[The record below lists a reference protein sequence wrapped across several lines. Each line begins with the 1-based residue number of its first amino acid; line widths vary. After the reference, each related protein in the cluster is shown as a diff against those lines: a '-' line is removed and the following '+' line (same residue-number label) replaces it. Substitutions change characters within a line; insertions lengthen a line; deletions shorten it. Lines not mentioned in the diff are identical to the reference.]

1 MNHAKGSTAPHA
13 PREREISAVLL
24 DLRRRWRASS
34 LVSNKIHSIEFRSI
48 DASKPPSAAV
58 GRGTILYITQDGVTD
73 HIGRSQIAPYL
84 TDLAR
89 QGFRIHVVSAEKAGR
104 DALIAE
110 YQATFD
116 GLGVGWT
123 RVRYRNTPPIIGQA
137 ITHFA
142 MQRAALSITRRERV
156 AVVHCRSLPGALIGR
171 AIKRAC
177 GAKFIFDFRN
187 FYADGGLVTSRGPRR
202 RVYAWLKRL
211 EGPLV
216 CDADKVVCL
225 THSAKTLLSQGCL
238 GEDLHAGRRFQVI
251 PCCADFSHFDR
262 ARVSAA
268 VVDSARARAATAGAP
283 ILLYLGSLGADY
295 LLREMIALF
304 VQLLAIRPGAEFLF
318 LCNNGKEIVEA
329 QCDACGVPRDRIH
342 FLSADRSE
350 IPAFLALADLS
361 VVFIR
366 PDASKAGCSPTKL
379 AELFACGV
387 PVIANA
393 GVGDMDTIIAP
404 ARNASVLVRDFSDQS
419 LRAALRDVLAMKDL
433 GDVDIRTN
441 SREFA
446 LEEGVAR
453 YAAVYNE
460 LLCNNPNQ

>member
-1 MNHAKGSTAPHA
+1 MKHAAGSTVPHA
-13 PREREISAVLL
+13 RRGREMASVLL
-24 DLRRRWRASS
+24 DHRRRWWVSS
-34 LVSNKIHSIEFRSI
+34 LVSNKIHSIEFPST
-48 DASKPPSAAV
+48 DTSKPSPAAA

-73 HIGRSQIAPYL
+73 HIGQSQIAPYL
-84 TDLAR
+84 IDLAG
-89 QGFRIHVVSAEKAGR
+89 QGFPIHIVSAEKAGR
-104 DALIAE
+104 DALTAE
-110 YQATFD
+110 YQATFAR
-116 GLGVGWT
+116 LGVRWT
-123 RVRYRNTPPIIGQA
+123 RVRYCNTPPIIGQA

-142 MQRAALSITRRERV
+142 MQRAALSIARRERV
-156 AVVHCRSLPGALIGR
+156 AAVHCRSLPGALIGR
-171 AIKRAC
+171 VIKRAC

-187 FYADGGLVTSRGPRR
+187 FYADGGLVTSAGPRR

-211 EGPLV
+211 EGPLIR
-216 CDADKVVCL
+216 DADKIVCL
-225 THSAKTLLSQGCL
+225 TERAKTLLSEGYL
-238 GEDLHAGRRFQVI
+238 GEEPHAGRRFQVI

-268 VVDSARARAATAGAP
+268 AVDSARARAATTGAP
-283 ILLYLGSLGADY
+283 ILVYLGSLGADY
-295 LLREMIALF
+295 LLREMMALF
-304 VQLLAIRPGAEFLF
+304 AQMLAIRPGAEFLF
-318 LCNNGKEIVEA
+318 LCNNGKELVEA
-329 QCDACGVPRDRIH
+329 QCDDCGVPRDRIH

-387 PVIANA
+387 PVIANT

-404 ARNASVLVRDFSDQS
+404 ARNASVLVSDFSEQS
-419 LRAALRDVLAMKDL
+419 LRAAVTDVLAMKDL
-433 GDVDIRTN
+433 GDIDIRTN

-453 YAAVYNE
+453 YAAVYNG
-460 LLCNNPNQ
+460 LL